1 MSVQTLG
8 SKQTFEKIHKKFQEG
23 NRFHFTRFGDGDL
36 YTIFDRNCHAP
47 DSDESALGTVSG
59 KHNQFEVTEKFQQEL
74 IDAYNIDDKDY
85 LVASILNQS
94 EIGINSQDNTRLVN
108 LMQNKVEEGVIL
120 DRKEFLH
127 HFVFIY
133 NFVNEIDYFKKV
145 IDEHIKD
152 KKTMYVGDEVSSNF
166 EKVFGKTDYFVE
178 TSSTNSYATIDSWY
192 PKIEKNIDDVDI
204 IFLCS
209 GFSSRILSKRI
220 WNLGKNVVSL
230 DLGSFISALKLDFN
244 RMWFSGKEQQI
255 INNIG

>member
-1 MSVQTLG
+1 MSVQTLD
-8 SKQTFEKIHKKFQEG
+8 SKQTLKKIFEKFQEG
-23 NRFHFTRFGDGDL
+23 ERFHFTRFGDGDL

-47 DSDESALGTVSG
+47 DSDESALGTISG
-59 KHNQFEVTEKFQQEL
+59 KYNQFEVTEIFQKEL
-74 IDAYNIDDKDY
+74 IDAYNIDDENY

-94 EIGINSQDNTRLVN
+94 EIGIQSHDNTRLLN
-108 LMQNKVEEGVIL
+108 LMEKRVNEGSIIN
-120 DRKEFLH
+120 RKQFLH

-133 NFVNEIDYFKKV
+133 NFVNEIDYFKKM
-145 IDEHIKD
+145 INQHIKN

-166 EKVFGKTDYFVE
+166 EKVFGEVDYFVK
-178 TSSTNSYATIDSWY
+178 TPSKNSYATIDSWY
-192 PKIEKNIDDVDI
+192 SEIEKNIDNVDV

-209 GFSSRILSKRI
+209 GFSSRVLSKRI
-220 WNLGKNVVSL
+220 WNLQKNVVSL